1 MGKNT
6 MMRKTIR
13 GQISR
18 NANLEKLLPHV
29 YENVGFV
36 FTKEDLSSVRDKLLE
51 NKVGFL
57 HLKNKKTR
65 HFSFGKTRL
74 LLQLV
79 PLPLLPSMSLSQLKL
94 QV

>member
-1 MGKNT
+1 

-13 GQISR
+13 GQVSR

-36 FTKEDLSSVRDKLLE
+36 FTKEDLSSIREKLLE
-51 NKVGFL
+51 NKVERMSL
-57 HLKNKKTR
+57 LEMKTLR
-65 HFSFGKTRL
+65 VVRRS

-79 PLPLLPSMSLSQLKL
+79 PVLLHPWMLLFQLK
-94 QV
+94 